1 MEDYH
6 QALNFL
12 VRVNEATNNYC
23 EQKIKMELVLLG
35 ELSKWTR
42 EDSESAT
49 NAPLSL
55 EGNSTL
61 TLCGSTDDM
70 QDMSQNQEA
79 QDTRCLSDPY
89 PKITPDSLCAYW
101 KLWKSHGQRSLV
113 GYSPWGHK
121 ESDTPEVT

>member
-12 VRVNEATNNYC
+12 VQVNEATNNYC

-89 PKITPDSLCAYW
+89 PKITPDSLCL
-101 KLWKSHGQRSLV
+101 KDKDSLFCIKVHHNHGQTTLTTL
-113 GYSPWGHK
+113 W
-121 ESDTPEVT
+121 